1 MLHRAPT
8 VISAAAV
15 ATSFLAACAGPQ
27 TAVTPIYQD
36 QTYTKYGSGAE
47 DNGLAGCVHG
57 KGTMQSG
64 TLICPGF

>member
-1 MLHRAPT
+1 MTIRTIPAM
-8 VISAAAV
+8 AV
-15 ATSFLAACAGPQ
+15 TSLALLLAACANPQ

-36 QTYTKYGSGAE
+36 QTYTKYGSGSD

-57 KGTMQSG
+57 NGPMQSG

>member
-1 MLHRAPT
+1 MTIRTITAITFSSLALL
-8 VISAAAV
+8 
-15 ATSFLAACAGPQ
+15 LAACADPQ

-36 QTYTKYGSGAE
+36 QTFNKFGSGAE

-57 KGTMQSG
+57 KGTLQSG